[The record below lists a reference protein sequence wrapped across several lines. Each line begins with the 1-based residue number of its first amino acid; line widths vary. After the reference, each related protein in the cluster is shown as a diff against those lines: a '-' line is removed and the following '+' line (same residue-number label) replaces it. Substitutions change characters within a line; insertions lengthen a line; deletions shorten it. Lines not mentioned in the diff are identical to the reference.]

1 MNEIFGISM
10 TSIMVTL
17 VSLLAICLLT
27 VAWVALR
34 RPVIFKMGMRNIPRR
49 RAQTVLIVVGL
60 MLSTLI
66 MSAALGT
73 GDTID
78 YSMTTD
84 VYDTYQLVDE
94 QVVVSQTTDPDL
106 GVNETDMNESSVAT
120 IENALAG
127 NDNVDGIMPEL
138 RVVVPALNEASQL
151 AEPVV
156 TLVGLDPSRL
166 DAFGGIQAA
175 NGDDIDL
182 ATIPAGSVV
191 IGKHTGEELKANVGD
206 VITVFVANQP
216 KPLTVAAIAE
226 NSYLTGGGRDFM
238 SGLESIGMLMPLAQ
252 AQELTGKSGLISSVL
267 ISNAGGVRDS
277 VALSDS
283 VVDSLRPALE
293 GTGLGV
299 MASKQEWVETG
310 KDFGQIFTG
319 LFLVLGL
326 FSIAAGILLIVLIF
340 TMLAAERRAEM
351 GMARAVGQ
359 HRGQLI
365 QQFVSE
371 GSGYALIAGFVGS
384 ALGILAAIGIGFGM
398 GFLFGDFVS
407 ITPHVTPRSLVAAY
421 SLGVV
426 ITFLAVV
433 GSSWKVSRLNVVA
446 AIRDL
451 PDESRSRPRKR
462 TLIWAGLLLLGGG
475 LLTLSGTNS
484 GSAFPFY
491 AGMSMMPFGIAFIL
505 RFLRIPSRP
514 IYSLIGLYLIV

>member
-66 MSAALGT
+66 MSAALGI

-127 NDNVDGIMPEL
+127 NDNVDGVMPEL

-166 DAFGGIQAA
+166 DAFGGIQAS
-175 NGDDIDL
+175 NGDDVDL

-191 IGKHTGEELKANVGD
+191 IGKHTAEELKVNVGD

-238 SGLESIGMLMPLAQ
+238 SGLESMGMLMPLPQ

-351 GMARAVGQ
+351 GMARAIGQ
-359 HRGQLI
+359 RRLQLI
-365 QQFVSE
+365 QQFIAE
-371 GSGYALIAGFVGS
+371 GAGYALLAGVVGAGFGVLATYLMAWVLSSLLGS
-384 ALGILAAIGIGFGM
+384 SLPIKAKVTGTSLISAYALGVF
-398 GFLFGDFVS
+398 
-407 ITPHVTPRSLVAAY
+407 
-421 SLGVV
+421 
-426 ITFLAVV
+426 ITFA
-433 GSSWKVSRLNVVA
+433 
-446 AIRDL
+446 
-451 PDESRSRPRKR
+451 
-462 TLIWAGLLLLGGG
+462 
-475 LLTLSGTNS
+475 
-484 GSAFPFY
+484 
-491 AGMSMMPFGIAFIL
+491 
-505 RFLRIPSRP
+505 
-514 IYSLIGLYLIV
+514 